1 MHKSVL
7 PRKTRTLRRTTK
19 YSPKATPKA
28 QAAYDIPRRPL
39 DLRSVKN
46 IPVL

>member
-7 PRKTRTLRRTTK
+7 PRKPRTLRRTTK
-19 YSPKATPKA
+19 YSPKATPKS
-28 QAAYDIPRRPL
+28 QAFEIPRRPL
-39 DLRSVKN
+39 DLRSVKQ